1 MHSSVGI
8 GITEMTNI
16 RGGAV
21 APPQPPSLGIT
32 VENRW
37 GQWVR
42 ISNKEN
48 GTQESLKR
56 QALIKCTHCMPSRI
70 QGWWNGIG
78 IQVQTGLLDHLVQVR
93 SNANRIK
100 SHYNLEVLEVIA
112 LPYVH
117 QTTWSASVLLPTG
130 SKVFINTCTFYINIP
145 PLSPSPP
152 PSSFWTFHWSC
163 R

>member
-1 MHSSVGI
+1 
-8 GITEMTNI
+8 
-16 RGGAV
+16 
-21 APPQPPSLGIT
+21 
-32 VENRW
+32 
-37 GQWVR
+37 
-42 ISNKEN
+42 
-48 GTQESLKR
+48 
-56 QALIKCTHCMPSRI
+56 MPSRI

-78 IQVQTGLLDHLVQVR
+78 IQAQTGLLDHLVQVR

-163 R
+163 RWLHCLTSIRPFCPRPFYCQPDQKFSSRLVPSHCKPSNEETLRCWAIQLSKTVEAPLLSTYLLAT